1 MCRIFNIVFL
11 MVFTLPMFGQD
22 KAELMAQVLQTA
34 KDYRD
39 IAPVMGII
47 KQNGQVFKY
56 VPSISPLME
65 RYRIS
70 DYFGYRIHPI
80 NKTKQFHSGVDLA
93 VTYAATVHA
102 TADGKIIIAGNMA
115 GYGKTVVIRHKYGFK
130 TQYSHLTYIY
140 CTVGQEVGK
149 GCVIGFAGSTGISTG
164 NHLHY
169 EIVKNNKKI
178 NPLNFMLWNSETN

>member
-1 MCRIFNIVFL
+1 MYRIFNIVLL
-11 MVFTLPMFGQD
+11 MFALPVFGQT
-22 KAELMAQVLQTA
+22 KADLMAQVLQTA

-39 IAPVMGII
+39 IAPVIGII
-47 KQNGQVFKY
+47 KQNGKVFKY

-65 RYRIS
+65 SYRIS

-80 NKTKQFHSGVDLA
+80 RKTKQFHSGVDLA

-102 TADGKIIIAGNMA
+102 TADGQIIFTGNMA
-115 GYGKTVVIRHKYGFK
+115 GYGQTVVIRHKFGFK

-140 CTVGQEVGK
+140 CKVGQDIEK
-149 GCVIGFAGSTGISTG
+149 GHVIGFAGSTGISTG